1 LVTHAQ
7 EERVMATVRFNVPD
21 EFLAEL
27 EKYQPLIHR
36 GIVRITHLY
45 RDSKLS
51 PIIRHL
57 SVVATTRIGDDVV
70 RCEWYCGDLWQME
83 DNDKKVTAKA
93 AQIRQELEDGCTRL
107 ALQVRAGIVEAG
119 EEHETAGS

>member
-1 LVTHAQ
+1 
-7 EERVMATVRFNVPD
+7 MATVRFNIPD
-21 EFLAEL
+21 EFLVEL
-27 EKYQPLIHR
+27 EKDQPLVHR

-45 RDSKLS
+45 RGSKLS

-70 RCEWYCGDLWQME
+70 RCECYCGDLWQME

-93 AQIRQELEDGCTRL
+93 AQIRRELEDGCARL
-107 ALQVRAGIVEAG
+107 ALQVRAGIVEAREG
-119 EEHETAGS
+119 QDTANS

>member
-1 LVTHAQ
+1 
-7 EERVMATVRFNVPD
+7 MATVRFNIPD

-27 EKYQPLIHR
+27 EKDQPLVHR

-51 PIIRHL
+51 PVIRHL

-70 RCEWYCGDLWQME
+70 RCECYCGDLWQME
-83 DNDKKVTAKA
+83 DNDRKVTAKA
-93 AQIRQELEDGCTRL
+93 AYIRRELEEGCARL

-119 EEHETAGS
+119 EEHDTAGR

>member
-1 LVTHAQ
+1 VVTYTQ
-7 EERVMATVRFNVPD
+7 EDRGTATVRFNIPD

-27 EKYQPLIHR
+27 EKDQPLVQR

-45 RDSKLS
+45 RDSTFS

-93 AQIRQELEDGCTRL
+93 AHIRRELEEGCARL
-107 ALQVRAGIVEAG
+107 GLHVRAGIVEGG
-119 EEHETAGS
+119 EERETASR